1 MTATIIDADG
11 HVDEPRSVWQD
22 YAEPAYR
29 DRMIQ
34 LVRGQDGLDKLKIE
48 GKVLGDGTL
57 NFAAACIP
65 KALTDAG
72 RSKTLTWDDVP
83 AGGYDPQARLAIMDQ
98 EGIEVAFLYPS
109 LWLMFGDI
117 QNPQVAAAACRAYNN
132 WMTDFCRV
140 QPDRLHGAAP
150 VPLQDPVEA
159 ATETRRVAKLGM
171 PAVIIRPE
179 PYNNRRLNDPAYEP
193 FWAAAQECNV
203 AVILHGGFGSS
214 MESFSK
220 GRYTNPFFNHMICHP
235 FEQMAACMDIICG
248 GVLEKFPKV
257 RVAFFESGAGWL
269 AYWLQR
275 MDDHYEKMG
284 RFAPWLKKKP
294 REYFRAQCF
303 ISLDA
308 NDGQLMKS
316 LVELGVEDC
325 IVWGSDYPHFDC
337 TFPGVLQEVKDSVA
351 GLSARAQQKIIGENA
366 VRLYQMT

>member
-1 MTATIIDADG
+1 MVSIIDADG
-11 HVDEPRSVWQD
+11 HVDEPRAVWQE
-22 YAEPAYR
+22 YTEPAYR
-29 DRMIQ
+29 EQVIQ
-34 LVRGQDGLDKLKIE
+34 LVRDRDGLDKLKIE
-48 GKVLGDGTL
+48 GKLRGDATL
-57 NFAAACIP
+57 NIAAACIP
-65 KALTDAG
+65 KALTDAE
-72 RSKTLTWDDVP
+72 RSRALTWDDVP
-83 AGGYDPQARLAIMDQ
+83 AGGFDPHARLTVMDQ
-98 EGIEVAFLYPS
+98 EGIETVFLYPS

-117 QNPQVAAAACRAYNN
+117 RDPQVAAAACRAYNN
-132 WMTDFCRV
+132 WMADFCRV
-140 QPDRLHGAAP
+140 QPDRLHGTAP
-150 VPLQDPVEA
+150 VPLQDPAEA
-159 ATETRRVAKLGM
+159 TTEIHRVAKLGM

-179 PYNNRRLNDPAYEP
+179 PYNNRRLNDPAYES

-203 AVILHGGFGSS
+203 AVVLHGGFGSS

-248 GVLEKFPKV
+248 GVVEKFPKL

-294 REYFRAQCF
+294 SEYFRTQCF

-308 NDGQLMKS
+308 NDGRLMKS

-337 TFPGVLQEVKDSVA
+337 TFPGVLQEVRESVA

-366 VRLYQMT
+366 ARLYQMT